1 MAVYGQKRAPAQLI
15 KGSEMKRLGE
25 VVVWVVL
32 VVAALPFVVSAVLMP
47 TAHSIIVALIVVAV
61 GAMVVMVMRG
71 ISAARSKKA
80 GER

>member
-1 MAVYGQKRAPAQLI
+1 
-15 KGSEMKRLGE
+15 MKRLGE

-61 GAMVVMVMRG
+61 GVMVVMVMRG